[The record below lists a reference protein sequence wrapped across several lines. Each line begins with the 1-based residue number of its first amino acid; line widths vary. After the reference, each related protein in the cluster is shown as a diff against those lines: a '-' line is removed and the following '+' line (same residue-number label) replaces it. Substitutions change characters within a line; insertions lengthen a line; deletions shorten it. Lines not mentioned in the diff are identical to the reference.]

1 MVGTGVD
8 APHAGY
14 EPPVAQDVRQVVGE
28 VRTDETFLTVLA
40 EAVQAVEAAGVP
52 YLLMGGV
59 ASAAIGRLRW
69 THDIDLLVRPD
80 DARPTL
86 DALDQEGFDVEETDP
101 HWLFKGFKHGVLV
114 DVIFRSAGDI
124 FLDDEMLARSIA
136 VDQSGQT
143 MRVIAPEDLIVI
155 KAVVSAEH
163 VPQHWYDALGVLAS
177 CDIDWDY
184 LVARA
189 RRFGLRR
196 VLSLLL
202 FAQSNDLAVPD
213 KPVRMLYEM
222 LHDD

>member
-1 MVGTGVD
+1 MRGTSLL
-8 APHAGY
+8 
-14 EPPVAQDVRQVVGE
+14 VAEDVRQVVGE
-28 VRTDETFLTVLA
+28 VRTDQTFFGVLA
-40 EAVQAVEAAGVP
+40 DAVRAVDAAGIP

-86 DALDQEGFDVEETDP
+86 DALGAAGFDVEETDP
-101 HWLFKGFKHGVLV
+101 HWLFKAFKHGVLV

-124 FLDDEMLARSIA
+124 FLDDEMLARSLE
-136 VDQSGQT
+136 VDQGGQT
-143 MRVIAPEDLIVI
+143 VRVIAPEDLVVI

-177 CDIDWDY
+177 CEIDWEY
-184 LVARA
+184 LVSRA
-189 RRFGLRR
+189 RRFALRR

-202 FAQSNDLAVPD
+202 FAQSNDLPVPD
-213 KPVRMLYEM
+213 KPVRMLYETI
-222 LHDD
+222 HAD

>member
-1 MVGTGVD
+1 VSE
-8 APHAGY
+8 AG
-14 EPPVAQDVRQVVGE
+14 RQVVGE
-28 VRTDETFLTVLA
+28 VRSDETFVTVLA
-40 EAVQAVEAAGVP
+40 EAVAAVEAAGIP

-80 DARPTL
+80 DARP
-86 DALDQEGFDVEETDP
+86 ALSALATAGFDVEETDS
-101 HWLFKGFKHGVLV
+101 HWLYKGFKHGVLV

-124 FLDDEMLARSIA
+124 FLDDEMLARSA
-136 VDQSGQT
+136 LVDHRGQVV
-143 MRVIAPEDLIVI
+143 RIIAPEDLVVI

-177 CDIDWDY
+177 CELDWEY
-184 LVARA
+184 LASRA

-202 FAQSNDLAVPD
+202 FAQSNDLPVPD
-213 KPVRMLYEM
+213 KPVRMLYET
-222 LHDD
+222 LHVD

>member
-1 MVGTGVD
+1 
-8 APHAGY
+8 
-14 EPPVAQDVRQVVGE
+14 VAQDVRQVVGE

-40 EAVQAVEAAGVP
+40 DAVRAIEAAGIP

-86 DALDQEGFDVEETDP
+86 VALESAGFDVEETDP
-101 HWLFKGFKHGVLV
+101 HWLFKGFKYGVLV
-114 DVIFRSAGDI
+114 DVIFRSSGDI
-124 FLDDEMLARSIA
+124 FLDDEMLDRAVP
-136 VDQSGQT
+136 VDQAGQT
-143 MRVIAPEDLIVI
+143 VRVIAPEDLVVI

-163 VPQHWYDALGVLAS
+163 VPQHWYDALGVLAT
-177 CDIDWDY
+177 CEMDWDY

-189 RRFGLRR
+189 RRFALRR

-202 FAQSNDLAVPD
+202 FAQSNDLPVPD
-213 KPVRMLYEM
+213 RPIRMLYEM
-222 LHDD
+222 LHDA